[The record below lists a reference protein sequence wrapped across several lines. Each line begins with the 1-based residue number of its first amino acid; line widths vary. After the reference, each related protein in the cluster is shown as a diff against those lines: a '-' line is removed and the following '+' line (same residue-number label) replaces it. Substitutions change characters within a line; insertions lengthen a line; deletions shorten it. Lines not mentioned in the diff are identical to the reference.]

1 MADVE
6 IVRCR
11 DCIHAEH
18 RDDIESG
25 KRACMAREGLGGFI
39 VPEDGFC
46 FLAEA
51 RRDTCGECV
60 FFRRYEHKNPYGV
73 YMGGVCCACKRYA
86 GWTDEDCEACVRF
99 KPFEDEE
106 TREGEQSVKY

>member
-18 RDDIESG
+18 RDDIERG
-25 KRACMAREGLGGFI
+25 KRACMVREGLGGFI

-46 FLAEA
+46 FLGEK
-51 RRDTCGECV
+51 RRDTCGGCV
-60 FFRRYEHKNPYGV
+60 FFRRYDHKDPYGV
-73 YMGGVCCACKRYA
+73 NLCGVCCTNRRYVHGADDDSVAC
-86 GWTDEDCEACVRF
+86 EE
-99 KPFEDEE
+99 FEPI
-106 TREGEQSVKY
+106 R

>member
-18 RDDIESG
+18 REDIERG
-25 KRACMAREGLGGFI
+25 KRACMVRDGLGGFI

-46 FLAEA
+46 FLGEE
-51 RRDTCGECV
+51 RRNTCVECL
-60 FFRRYEHKNPYGV
+60 FYCRYQNKDLYGK
-73 YMGGVCCACKRYA
+73 YWYGVCCSNRLNAHGTDDDSAAC
-86 GWTDEDCEACVRF
+86 EE
-99 KPFEDEE
+99 FEQI
-106 TREGEQSVKY
+106 R

>member
-18 RDDIESG
+18 RDGIESG
-25 KRACMAREGLGGFI
+25 KRACMVRDGLGGFI

-46 FLAEA
+46 FMGEMM
-51 RRDTCGECV
+51 RDTCGECRSY
-60 FFRRYEHKNPYGV
+60 RRYQNKDPHGNYWC
-73 YMGGVCCACKRYA
+73 GVCCANRRYA
-86 GWTDEDCEACVRF
+86 HGADDDSAACEE
-99 KPFEDEE
+99 FEPII
-106 TREGEQSVKY
+106 R

>member
-25 KRACMAREGLGGFI
+25 KRARMVREGLGGFI

-46 FLAEA
+46 F
-51 RRDTCGECV
+51 
-60 FFRRYEHKNPYGV
+60 
-73 YMGGVCCACKRYA
+73 MG
-86 GWTDEDCEACVRF
+86 
-99 KPFEDEE
+99 
-106 TREGEQSVKY
+106 

>member
-25 KRACMAREGLGGFI
+25 KRVCMVRNGLGGFI
-39 VPEDGFC
+39 VPEGGFC

-51 RRDTCGECV
+51 RRDTCGGCV
-60 FFRRYEHKNPYGV
+60 FFRRYEHRNPYDV
-73 YMGGVCCACKRYA
+73 YLRGVCCEYKRCAVGTDEDREACKR
-86 GWTDEDCEACVRF
+86 F
-99 KPFEDEE
+99 KPLED
-106 TREGEQSVKY
+106 

>member
-1 MADVE
+1 MADFV

-25 KRACMAREGLGGFI
+25 TRACMVREGLGGFI

-51 RRDTCGECV
+51 RRDTCGECRYY
-60 FFRRYEHKNPYGV
+60 RRYQNKYQHGNNWC
-73 YMGGVCCACKRYA
+73 GVCCVNRRYA
-86 GWTDEDCEACVRF
+86 HGADDDSTACEE
-99 KPFEDEE
+99 FEPI
-106 TREGEQSVKY
+106 R